1 MKFSFGIIAKVIIV
15 LIFLT
20 ILPILGQR
28 YLPSE
33 LQRLLTSQSGM
44 NIIGI
49 INNIA
54 VIGVVLAVFMLV
66 RGHLAK
72 SSRAYLAVASAWKI
86 FLLFIVLFILGAGH
100 PETFGLME
108 IGGKADAAENVV
120 TFDFRLFAVLATI
133 AVVLMIIRSIL
144 QFQDEKAEPNG
155 PQDTLESA
163 VFPTQKP
170 SLT

>member
-1 MKFSFGIIAKVIIV
+1 MKFNFATIVKAIIV

-20 ILPILGQR
+20 ILPIVGQR

-33 LQRLLTSQSGM
+33 LQRLLTSQSGI
-44 NIIGI
+44 NIISI

-66 RGHLAK
+66 RGHIAK
-72 SSRAYLAVASAWKI
+72 SSSAYLAVASAWKI

-108 IGGKADAAENVV
+108 IGGKAEAAENIV
-120 TFDFRLFAVLATI
+120 TFNFRLFAVLVTI
-133 AVVLMIIRSIL
+133 VVLLMIIRNII
-144 QFQDEKAEPNG
+144 QFQEAKAEPTR
-155 PQDTLESA
+155 PQNAAESA
-163 VFPTQKP
+163 VLP
-170 SLT
+170 SRNHP